1 MEDFCED
8 FKTIVTLQAP
18 LSVRSMYS
26 SSSSSSV
33 GNFSVDSHSYSEGR
47 KVKAPLITI
56 GFLDND
62 VKTTA
67 NTIESQSDSS
77 MNFSLSSHDVGKL
90 KKSSTPIIS
99 ISTAEETKERAK

>member
-1 MEDFCED
+1 M
-8 FKTIVTLQAP
+8 
-18 LSVRSMYS
+18 SVRSMGS

-56 GFLDND
+56 GFLDNEMN
-62 VKTTA
+62 TTA
-67 NTIESQSDSS
+67 NTIESASDSS
-77 MNFSLSSHDVGKL
+77 MNFSLSSHSVGKSN
-90 KKSSTPIIS
+90 KSNAPIIS

>member
-1 MEDFCED
+1 M
-8 FKTIVTLQAP
+8 T
-18 LSVRSMYS
+18 VRSMGS

-56 GFLDND
+56 GFLDNEM
-62 VKTTA
+62 KTTA
-67 NTIESQSDSS
+67 NTIESASDSS
-77 MNFSLSSHDVGKL
+77 MNFSLSSHDIVKP
-90 KKSSTPIIS
+90 KKSNPIIS